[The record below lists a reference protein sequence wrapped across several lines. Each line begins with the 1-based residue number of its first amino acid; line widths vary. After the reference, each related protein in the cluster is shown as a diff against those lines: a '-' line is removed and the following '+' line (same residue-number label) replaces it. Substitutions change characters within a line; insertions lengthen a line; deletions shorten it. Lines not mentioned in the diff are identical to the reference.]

1 MSKLDLLNKSGGK
14 NPNALQVLQGYSLAA
29 KIAHTERKIKEW
41 YDHWNG
47 KVYVSFSGGKDSMV
61 LLHIVRSMYPEVPA
75 VFVDTGLEFPEIRE
89 FVKTIENV
97 TWLKP
102 KMTFNKVIENYG
114 YPIISKKV
122 AMGFSRVRNTRSPE
136 VQIPL
141 RLYGGIN
148 PSTKR
153 KQAATIAKKWHY
165 LLNAPFK
172 ISDYCC
178 EVMKKSPIKS
188 YDRRT
193 NRKPYIGTMAFESD
207 IRRQAYLKHGCNAFA
222 ATNPISTPLSIWLE
236 KDVFDYLQK
245 FKVPYSSIYDMGYD
259 RTGCM
264 FCAFGCHIEKESRFE
279 RMKETHPKQYEYC
292 MSKLGMDEVLKWY
305 LRKDEIR
312 YP

>member
-47 KVYVSFSGGKDSMV
+47 KVYVSFSGGKDSTV

-102 KMTFNKVIENYG
+102 KITFNKVIEKYG

-122 AMGFSRVRNTRSPE
+122 AMGFSRIRNTKTPE

-148 PSTKR
+148 PSSKR
-153 KQAATIAKKWHY
+153 KQAPTIAKKWHY
-165 LLNAPFK
+165 LLDAPFK
-172 ISDYCC
+172 ISEYCC
-178 EVMKKSPIKS
+178 DVMKKSPIKS
-188 YDRRT
+188 YNKRT
-193 NRKPYIGTMAFESD
+193 GNKPYVGTMACESD
-207 IRRQAYLKHGCNAFA
+207 IRIQAYHNHGCNAFA
-222 ATNPISTPLSIWLE
+222 ITNPTSSPLSAWLE
-236 KDVFDYLQK
+236 KDIWSYLQK
-245 FKVPYSSIYDMGYD
+245 F
-259 RTGCM
+259 
-264 FCAFGCHIEKESRFE
+264 
-279 RMKETHPKQYEYC
+279 
-292 MSKLGMDEVLKWY
+292 EV
-305 LRKDEIR
+305 RPGDVEQHR
-312 YP
+312 Y